1 MATTT
6 LYFGKIN
13 YNSEIHKIH
22 SRELDLNTINKKIL
36 SYFVSGIKYEETVIL
51 KNAEG
56 EYSREYE
63 YELFGVEVYNDSI
76 ILGNISKNDY
86 IYKKTIDKENETIQK
101 ERIKSEEAILF
112 YYDVFNEIVV
122 FHTTNKFGYV
132 KFIEVFENLLNK
144 SFQIEKDPDRFIVA
158 LKNNVSSLDEIF
170 KEIESL
176 GKIKELR
183 IDIIPPNPD
192 EDMIIDMENKSK
204 VLLKEM
210 KDANVT
216 KKSTIYLT
224 RSKNGIG
231 VDKDIIKTSIREM
244 SNIHEDLDE
253 VELLKK
259 NYGEISAISETGDQ
273 FSTNSSKPLKH
284 IIDEENKNKRG
295 FKDIIGNIIASLFF

>member
-1 MATTT
+1 MVTTT

-36 SYFVSGIKYEETVIL
+36 SYFVSGIKHEETVIF
-51 KNAEG
+51 KKTEE
-56 EYSREYE
+56 EYSKEYE
-63 YELFGVEVYNDSI
+63 YELFGIEVYNNSI

-86 IYKKTIDKENETIQK
+86 IYKKTIDKKNEIIKKETIT
-101 ERIKSEEAILF
+101 SEEAILF

-122 FHTTNKFGYV
+122 FHTTNKFGHV

-144 SFQIEKDPDRFIVA
+144 SFQIVKDSDRFVVS
-158 LKNNVSSLDEIF
+158 LKNNISSIDEIF
-170 KEIESL
+170 EEINSL
-176 GKIKELR
+176 GKVKEIR

-192 EDMIIDMENKSK
+192 EDMVIDIKNKSK
-204 VLLKEM
+204 FLLNEM

-224 RSKNGIG
+224 RSKNGLS
-231 VDKDIIKTSIREM
+231 VDKNIIRSSIREM
-244 SNIHEDLDE
+244 SNIHKDLDE

-259 NYGEISAISETGDQ
+259 NYGEISAVNEIGER
-273 FSTNSSKPLKH
+273 FNTNENKPLKH
-284 IIDEENKNKRG
+284 VIDEENKTKKG
-295 FKDIIGNIIASLFF
+295 FKEIIGNIITSLF